1 MGIWDSF
8 EGESRVPEVAQT
20 GKRKYV
26 CVTGN
31 WSLLGS
37 WLVRTLLE
45 KGYNVRSTIRTTVG
59 NHLQPTPLHNFS
71 EHFKAEQSGK
81 P

>member
-1 MGIWDSF
+1 MGVWDSF
-8 EGESRVPEVAQT
+8 EGERGVQEVAQT

-45 KGYNVRSTIRTTVG
+45 RGYNVRSTIRTTVG
-59 NHLQPTPLHNFS
+59 NHLHPMWPILQ
-71 EHFKAEQSGK
+71 G
-81 P
+81 